1 MDLLKMF
8 IGLLTS
14 IVNASKRKKC
24 ASLSNKKCTTQLTLI
39 NIRPNEYTQG
49 LCYYVFVI
57 NLDKYVRSCNTLNDL
72 SKNVYVPNAIEDLN
86 LNVFNMITG
95 INESKT
101 LTKHIPCKCKFRFD
115 GRKCNSD
122 QKGNNDKRQC
132 KWKVWKNITCAK
144 KIVFEILLHVVE
156 IMVNISK
163 VLLMIQWL
171 HLTKLS
177 KKQKLFQQKQFQ
189 QMFAKKKIICKT
201 SITSNRYL
209 YFLHLFINFRKIV
222 DSCYYLLLLNEIL
235 RKQEYL
241 LPYHVTNNELEK
253 VFFINKCIISI

>member
-1 MDLLKMF
+1 MGLLKTF

-14 IVNASKRKKC
+14 IVNASNHKKC

-39 NIRPNEYTQG
+39 NIRSNEYTQG

-57 NLDKYVRSCNTLNDL
+57 NLDKYVRSCNALNDL
-72 SKNVYVPNAIEDLN
+72 SKKVYVPNAIEDLN
-86 LNVFNMITG
+86 LNVFNIITR

-115 GRKCNSD
+115 GRKCNSEK
-122 QKGNNDKRQC
+122 KGTTINVNVSEKM
-132 KWKVWKNITCAK
+132 WKNITCAK

-156 IMVNISK
+156 IMINISK

-171 HLTKLS
+171 HLTKVS

-209 YFLHLFINFRKIV
+209 YFLHLFINFCKIV
-222 DSCYYLLLLNEIL
+222 DSCYYLLLLDEIL
-235 RKQEYL
+235 RKARI
-241 LPYHVTNNELEK
+241 
-253 VFFINKCIISI
+253 FITISHHE